1 MKLLEILNTMVMI
14 GLASMMYNVH
24 TYYTSFF
31 DKKTGIGA
39 TRRSNLNEKL
49 AQELRK
55 SVIEKFKIR
64 KVMSGLNIIFGQ
76 QI

>member
-31 DKKTGIGA
+31 DKKN
-39 TRRSNLNEKL
+39 RNRSDKE
-49 AQELRK
+49 
-55 SVIEKFKIR
+55 IKFK
-64 KVMSGLNIIFGQ
+64 
-76 QI
+76 